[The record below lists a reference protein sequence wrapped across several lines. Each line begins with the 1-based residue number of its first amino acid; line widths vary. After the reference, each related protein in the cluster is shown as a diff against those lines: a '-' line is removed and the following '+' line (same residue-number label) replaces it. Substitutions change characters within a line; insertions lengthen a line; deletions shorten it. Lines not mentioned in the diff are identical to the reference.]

1 MVEIC
6 FGAAWGT
13 PQPERVVLQVRSCK
27 PIKGSLQLSM
37 LKSVAELF
45 SQSLL
50 TQEVEVNKVGPRES
64 GKAARANL
72 HEGAR
77 RESEPRRRVLMLARR
92 RRPHS
97 DVRTG
102 KWPALQP
109 ASDVLTGLE
118 FAELSFRSQYMAR
131 SDIWRFK
138 KLLHGSAIYAG
149 QNLVRLAAQSCR
161 LVMFSMLLP

>member
-6 FGAAWGT
+6 FGAACGT

-64 GKAARANL
+64 GKAVRANL

-97 DVRTG
+97 DVRTQ
-102 KWPALQP
+102 WQ
-109 ASDVLTGLE
+109 
-118 FAELSFRSQYMAR
+118 MAR
-131 SDIWRFK
+131 SSASLRCAHRARVCRA
-138 KLLHGSAIYAG
+138 LLSLAVHGA
-149 QNLVRLAAQSCR
+149 L
-161 LVMFSMLLP
+161 